1 METKQPFKALS
12 KICLNNWHYI
22 DKKILTLNEGIN
34 FFTGHSGSGKSTVL
48 DAIQIVL
55 YANTDGRGFFNKAA
69 ADDSDRTLIEYL
81 RGMVNISENNESQY
95 LRNRNFSST
104 IVLELTQTNTRD
116 KQCVGVVF
124 DVDTS
129 NNDVSR
135 LFFWHT
141 GELLPNHYRSE
152 GRCLTTAEMREYLQR
167 SFTPEQFYCGP
178 SNERFRRQLYDIY
191 LGGLDMEKFPKLF
204 KRAIS
209 FRMNIKL
216 EDFVKEYIC
225 MEQDIHIEDLQESV
239 MQYGRMRSKIEET
252 MEEIRRLK
260 LICGKYEQY
269 AEKSDEEKVCSY
281 QIDRLEI
288 MNHEVKSQEARDRIK
303 VRQEAIEDLKK
314 QQQVLEQEEKDL
326 QKEYEEIILR
336 IADSGYARLESDLDT
351 LNETLERLNNGKV
364 RWEQTAEHLKAW
376 TEKDITPN
384 QVIWD
389 IEKFADGSISEEEL
403 VRLQEGLKD
412 LQEELEDQ
420 RQEADAD
427 LRRIK
432 KEEKEA
438 RAELK
443 ELKQGKKAYPRE
455 LEEARF
461 ELRNRLHERCGKF
474 VNVHILAD
482 LLDVKDERWHNA
494 VEGYLGNNK
503 LQLIVEP
510 KYARAA
516 MDIYQEM
523 DTKRFF
529 RAAVLDTEKLTKDKH
544 QVQPGALAEVVKA
557 KEAYVQEYINFFLGN
572 VKKCESLDELRECRI
587 GVTPDCML
595 YQSYKLQHMNPENYT
610 RRAYIGETSM
620 RQRIRKLEEK
630 CEKLNGERMP
640 VQELLE
646 DIRQA
651 MQMEM
656 LKQPAEDYLGWLADS
671 KAIISK
677 EEKKAQLLEQMQKL
691 KDESVAAWEGKKKEV
706 QAAQDA
712 KKESVSKVQEAIWEN
727 KKEIERL
734 NAEVLESEEQMKDV
748 KRKVAD
754 KRYEKEFQEYLASRK
769 SENYEYLRRQMVSR
783 VYTLREEEEDAY
795 RKLVEERSSYIRE
808 YPNRTFST
816 SIRDNVPYEKLLNS
830 LSCDHLETYRESA
843 KTQAKAAV
851 EHFKDDFIFK
861 IRSAILEAYQRRDE
875 LNRIISKL
883 DFGKDKY
890 QFVITKNKGADGK
903 YYKMFMDDSLQ
914 IRPSDLDDTMDNQ
927 LDMFTMEHENQYGEM
942 MNELIN
948 IFIPPENATKDEMDE
963 AKRNMDKYADYRTYL
978 SFDMQQII
986 HGDKEMTIGLSKM
999 IKKNSGGEGQN
1010 PLYVALLASFAQL
1023 YKINLSPKMHRSP
1036 TLRLVVLDEAF
1047 SKMDA
1052 EKVASCISLIRG
1064 LGFQAIISATN
1075 DKIQNYLENV
1085 DKTFV
1090 YANPNKRHI
1099 SIQEFEKTEFGE
1111 LAEE

>member
-1 METKQPFKALS
+1 M
-12 KICLNNWHYI
+12 
-22 DKKILTLNEGIN
+22 
-34 FFTGHSGSGKSTVL
+34 
-48 DAIQIVL
+48 
-55 YANTDGRGFFNKAA
+55 
-69 ADDSDRTLIEYL
+69 
-81 RGMVNISENNESQY
+81 
-95 LRNRNFSST
+95 
-104 IVLELTQTNTRD
+104 
-116 KQCVGVVF
+116 
-124 DVDTS
+124 
-129 NNDVSR
+129 
-135 LFFWHT
+135 
-141 GELLPNHYRSE
+141 
-152 GRCLTTAEMREYLQR
+152 
-167 SFTPEQFYCGP
+167 
-178 SNERFRRQLYDIY
+178 
-191 LGGLDMEKFPKLF
+191 
-204 KRAIS
+204 
-209 FRMNIKL
+209 
-216 EDFVKEYIC
+216 
-225 MEQDIHIEDLQESV
+225 
-239 MQYGRMRSKIEET
+239 
-252 MEEIRRLK
+252 
-260 LICGKYEQY
+260 
-269 AEKSDEEKVCSY
+269 
-281 QIDRLEI
+281 
-288 MNHEVKSQEARDRIK
+288 
-303 VRQEAIEDLKK
+303 
-314 QQQVLEQEEKDL
+314 
-326 QKEYEEIILR
+326 EII
-336 IADSGYARLESDLDT
+336 
-351 LNETLERLNNGKV
+351 
-364 RWEQTAEHLKAW
+364 
-376 TEKDITPN
+376 
-384 QVIWD
+384 
-389 IEKFADGSISEEEL
+389 
-403 VRLQEGLKD
+403 
-412 LQEELEDQ
+412 
-420 RQEADAD
+420 
-427 LRRIK
+427 
-432 KEEKEA
+432 
-438 RAELK
+438 
-443 ELKQGKKAYPRE
+443 
-455 LEEARF
+455 
-461 ELRNRLHERCGKF
+461 
-474 VNVHILAD
+474 
-482 LLDVKDERWHNA
+482 
-494 VEGYLGNNK
+494 K

-572 VKKCESLDELRECRI
+572 VKKCESLDELRECKI

-646 DIRQA
+646 EIRQA

-677 EEKKAQLLEQMQKL
+677 EKKKAQLLEQMQKL

-816 SIRDNVPYEKLLNS
+816 SIRDNAPYEKLLNS

-890 QFVITKNKGADGK
+890 Q
-903 YYKMFMDDSLQ
+903 S
-914 IRPSDLDDTMDNQ
+914 
-927 LDMFTMEHENQYGEM
+927 
-942 MNELIN
+942 
-948 IFIPPENATKDEMDE
+948 
-963 AKRNMDKYADYRTYL
+963 
-978 SFDMQQII
+978 
-986 HGDKEMTIGLSKM
+986 
-999 IKKNSGGEGQN
+999 
-1010 PLYVALLASFAQL
+1010 
-1023 YKINLSPKMHRSP
+1023 
-1036 TLRLVVLDEAF
+1036 
-1047 SKMDA
+1047 
-1052 EKVASCISLIRG
+1052 
-1064 LGFQAIISATN
+1064 
-1075 DKIQNYLENV
+1075 
-1085 DKTFV
+1085 
-1090 YANPNKRHI
+1090 
-1099 SIQEFEKTEFGE
+1099 
-1111 LAEE
+1111 

>member
-104 IVLELTQTNTRD
+104 IVLELTQTNTKD

-364 RWEQTAEHLKAW
+364 RWEQTAEHLKVW

-646 DIRQA
+646 EIRQA

-677 EEKKAQLLEQMQKL
+677 EKKKAQLLEQMQKL

-783 VYTLREEEEDAY
+783 VNTLREEEEDAY

-816 SIRDNVPYEKLLNS
+816 SIRDNAPYEKLLNS

-978 SFDMQQII
+978 SFDMQQIV